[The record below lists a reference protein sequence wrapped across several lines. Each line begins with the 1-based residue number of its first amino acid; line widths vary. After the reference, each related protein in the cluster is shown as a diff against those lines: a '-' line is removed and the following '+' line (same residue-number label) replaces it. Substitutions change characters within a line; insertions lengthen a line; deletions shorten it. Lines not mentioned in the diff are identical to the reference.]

1 MVSGESANPSNAH
14 LLELANYFKIKNA
27 HNIIDQVKAVIYN
40 WKAYAKQC
48 NVSADSRNKIE
59 KVIGKKQS

>member
-1 MVSGESANPSNAH
+1 MGLAH
-14 LLELANYFKIKNA
+14 YFNIKNA
-27 HNIIDQVKAVIYN
+27 SQIIEHVQSVIYN

-59 KVIGKKQS
+59 KVIGKKHR